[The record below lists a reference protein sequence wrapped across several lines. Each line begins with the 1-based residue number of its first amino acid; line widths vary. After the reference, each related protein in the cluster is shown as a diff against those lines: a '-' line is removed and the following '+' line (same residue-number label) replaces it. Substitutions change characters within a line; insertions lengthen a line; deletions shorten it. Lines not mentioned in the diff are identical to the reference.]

1 MSLEKA
7 IKLLE
12 QEYERA
18 KGLEHV
24 HNPIAWALYQ
34 VWKRANGGKNN
45 A

>member
-18 KGLEHV
+18 KRLPFV
-24 HNPIAWALYQ
+24 RNPISYALFK
-34 VWKRANGGKNN
+34 VWKMADE
-45 A
+45 